1 MCKCNPERRT
11 PWCPNCLSVSQRKL
25 PSETNY
31 EEVVKLLKETLDML
45 EYSHITGE
53 WAYDHNRVS
62 EFIADAYK
70 QLEDL

>member
-1 MCKCNPERRT
+1 MVDKERIMKT
-11 PWCPNCLSVSQRKL
+11 KP
-25 PSETNY
+25 NY
-31 EEVVKLLKETLDML
+31 EYVVKLLKETLDML

-62 EFIADAYK
+62 EFIAGAYK